1 MSTSLANP
9 GFGLAALCLVM
20 VVCAVAVYLA
30 TGLGRPTVVPGAAV
44 RGAVQLALVSL
55 VLAAALSR
63 LWSSVLVLIV
73 MFGAAVFTSGRRAEA
88 GRSAAWLALALL
100 AGIGTVLPMMLISG
114 VVPLE
119 GVALVPVGGI
129 VLGGAMTATSLAARK
144 ALDSIEQRWG
154 EVEAALS
161 LGLDERDSRLEVVR
175 SAASDALLPGLDQT
189 RTVGLVTLPG
199 AFVGVL
205 LASGSAVQAGAVQ
218 ILVLVGLLLAQT
230 CAVAATVEMVARGL
244 VHRPRAADRSGIT
257 GVDAGTSPRGTRRR
271 RLRPWRTRRRRTA
284 PTVR

>member
-9 GFGLAALCLVM
+9 GVGLAVLCTVM
-20 VVCAVAVYLA
+20 VVCAAAVYRF
-30 TGLGRPTVVPGAAV
+30 THLGSPLVVPGAAI
-44 RGAVQLALVSL
+44 RGAAQLAAVSL
-55 VLAAALSR
+55 ILAAALAH
-63 LWSSVLVLIV
+63 LWSSILVLVV
-73 MFGAAVFTSGRRAEA
+73 MFAAAVGTSARRAKA
-88 GRSAAWLALALL
+88 GRSAGWLALPL
-100 AGIGTVLPMMLISG
+100 AAGVGIVLPLMLVSQ

-129 VLGGAMTATSLAARK
+129 VLGGAMTATSLAARR
-144 ALDSIEQRWG
+144 ALDAVEQRWG
-154 EVEAALS
+154 EVEAGLS
-161 LGLDERDSRLEVVR
+161 LGLDVRDARMEVVR

-230 CAVAATVEMVARGL
+230 CAVAVTIELVAREA
-244 VHRPRAADRSGIT
+244 VHRPR
-257 GVDAGTSPRGTRRR
+257 
-271 RLRPWRTRRRRTA
+271 LHTA
-284 PTVR
+284 HT